1 MPSSHTAN
9 TGIEK
14 PATGEQ
20 SGTWGDTV
28 NTNSDIIDRALNGV
42 GAITLSGT
50 THTLTTTDGT
60 LTDGMFKCLVLGG
73 SPSGANTITVAPNT
87 ADKVYFV
94 INNSGENAIFSQ
106 GSGANVTIATGDTSI
121 IACDGAGSG
130 AAVTDITAN
139 LASSSVKI
147 TGGVITGITDLVVAD
162 GGTGVS
168 TLTDGGV
175 LFGSGTAA
183 ITATAV
189 LTDGQM
195 IVGDNSG
202 DPALESGATL
212 RTSIGVGTTDSP
224 HFTGVELGHA
234 TDTTITKEASGI
246 IAVEGNTIASLDL
259 KQVWTKAQAPS
270 FYGSGGSTALSA
282 TSGVLDYDSFQSFM
296 VVLASGSNTVAAPIT
311 EADCLGQTGVI
322 IFIQPSSSSAGTLSL
337 HADYETAAAA
347 GITLSTA
354 NNDYDIVPYIVKADN
369 SILLGAPQ
377 LNFG

>member
-87 ADKVYFV
+87 ADKIYFV

-106 GSGANVTIATGDTSI
+106 GSGANVTIATGDTAI

-147 TGGVITGITDLVVAD
+147 TGGVITGITDLAVAD
-162 GGTGVS
+162 GGTGRS

-175 LFGSGTAA
+175 LIGKGTAA
-183 ITATAV
+183 INQMAV

-195 IVGDNSG
+195 IVGDG
-202 DPALESGATL
+202 TTDPVAESGATL
-212 RTSIGVGTTDSP
+212 RTSIGVAIGSDVQAFDADTAKTDVAQSY
-224 HFTGVELGHA
+224 
-234 TDTTITKEASGI
+234 
-246 IAVEGNTIASLDL
+246 
-259 KQVWTKAQAPS
+259 TKAQR
-270 FYGSGGSTALSA
+270 GTLA
-282 TSGVLDYDSFQSFM
+282 T
-296 VVLASGSNTVAAPIT
+296 
-311 EADCLGQTGVI
+311 
-322 IFIQPSSSSAGTLSL
+322 SSSSSNATAVDLSAGNNFTLTLSENSTL
-337 HADYETAAAA
+337 SIPTNAVAGQSGSILITQDGTGGRTLSYAAPYDFAGGTAP
-347 GITLSTA
+347 TLSTA
-354 NNDYDIVPYIVKADN
+354 GSSVDRLDYFISTTGNGGSTSKIHCVLTKA
-369 SILLGAPQ
+369 LA
-377 LNFG
+377 

>member
-87 ADKVYFV
+87 ADKIYFV

-121 IACDGAGSG
+121 IVCDGAGAG

-147 TGGVITGITDLVVAD
+147 TGGSITGITDLVVAD
-162 GGTGVS
+162 GGTGAS
-168 TLTDGGV
+168 TFTDGGV
-175 LFGSGTAA
+175 LFGSGTDP

-202 DPALESGATL
+202 DPSLESGATL
-212 RTSIGVGTTDSP
+212 RTSIGVAIGSDVQAFDSDTAKTDVAQTFTAAQRGTVTDIGSQSTTVTVNLDTSNNHKVTLTGNAAFASP
-224 HFTGVELGHA
+224 TG
-234 TDTTITKEASGI
+234 
-246 IAVEGNTIASLDL
+246 LDSDAIG
-259 KQVWTKAQAPS
+259 Q
-270 FYGSGGSTALSA
+270 
-282 TSGVLDYDSFQSFM
+282 
-296 VVLASGSNTVAAPIT
+296 SGS
-311 EADCLGQTGVI
+311 
-322 IFIQPSSSSAGTLSL
+322 IFITQDGTGSRVPTF
-337 HADYETAAAA
+337 HAAFDFIGGTVPTFTTTAAAVDR
-347 GITLSTA
+347 L
-354 NNDYDIVPYIVKADN
+354 DYIVVSDTRLQCVATLAY
-369 SILLGAPQ
+369 S
-377 LNFG
+377 